1 VKVPEKTSTPLETA
15 LVAAAF
21 DPSSRPFFYR
31 NLQQFDAYVASRR
44 SSSPRS
50 RISFIRIHR
59 SPSSSTAPQ
68 PHVAVFSSPEMVP
81 KEFSP
86 VKMKLGEIFRV
97 VRGTPVSLNP
107 DQAATKDFSVDEIES
122 ILSGEL
128 NPTTAPSS
136 ESAWSPPPEF
146 FSPPTPAQEECWD
159 AVRALMRDH
168 PMVLSCWAA
177 EFGHPDSRGAA
188 VWVAASAGESPEEA
202 ASECRVMLA
211 TLSDPPPRAMVST
224 APPPPTSAKIY
235 P

>member
-1 VKVPEKTSTPLETA
+1 MNVPEKTSTPLETA

-44 SSSPRS
+44 SSAPGS

-59 SPSSSTAPQ
+59 TTSATAAPQ

-81 KEFSP
+81 KEFRP

-107 DQAATKDFSVDEIES
+107 DQAATKDFSVEEIES
-122 ILSGEL
+122 ILAGEL
-128 NPTTAPSS
+128 NPTTAPSTEPS
-136 ESAWSPPPEF
+136 WAPPPEF
-146 FSPPTPAQEECWD
+146 FSRPTPAQDECWD

-168 PMVLSCWAA
+168 PMVLSCWVA
-177 EFGHPDSRGAA
+177 EFGHPASMGVA
-188 VWVAASAGESPEEA
+188 VWVEATPGESPEEA

-211 TLSDPPPRAMVST
+211 TLSDPPPRVMVST
-224 APPPPTSAKIY
+224 SPPPPPAAKIY